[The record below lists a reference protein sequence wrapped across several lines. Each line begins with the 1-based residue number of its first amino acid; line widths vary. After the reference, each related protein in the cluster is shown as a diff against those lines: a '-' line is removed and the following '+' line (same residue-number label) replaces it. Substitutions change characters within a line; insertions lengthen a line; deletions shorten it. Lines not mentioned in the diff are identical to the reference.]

1 MTETITV
8 VGNITEPDFKTTD
21 AGLQIVNFRLAA
33 TERRYDKAEDK
44 WVEGATNWYSVSA
57 YRQLADHASR
67 SFRKG
72 DRVFVTG
79 RLRLRDWETGAK
91 KGVTAQIDA
100 DALGHDLRWGT
111 TTFHRDTA
119 ATTPD
124 APAKDAAW
132 SAGLGGAADWGA
144 SGTAVTDA
152 EDADADTDT
161 PVTADGADEG
171 STLVGIGGER
181 PF

>member
-1 MTETITV
+1 MTDTITV
-8 VGNITEPDFKTTD
+8 VGNITEPEFKQTED
-21 AGLQIVNFRLAA
+21 GLQILNFRIAS
-33 TERRYDKAEDK
+33 TERRFDKAEDK

-57 YRQLADHASR
+57 FRQLADHANR

-111 TTFHRDTA
+111 TTFHRTSTA
-119 ATTPD
+119 PSVETP
-124 APAKDAAW
+124 KDAAW
-132 SAGLGGAADWGA
+132 TPVLVDDAEVPEPDGDRGEPALAGAGAA
-144 SGTAVTDA
+144 
-152 EDADADTDT
+152 AD
-161 PVTADGADEG
+161 
-171 STLVGIGGER
+171 S

>member
-1 MTETITV
+1 VTV
-8 VGNITEPDFKTTD
+8 VGNLVTD
-21 AGLQIVNFRLAA
+21 VDRHRLNDGTALAKFRIGS
-33 TERRYDKAEDK
+33 TERRFDKAEEK

-57 YRQLADHASR
+57 FRQLADHASR

-111 TTFHRDTA
+111 TTFHRTSA
-119 ATTPD
+119 SSSPE
-124 APAKDAAW
+124 APTQDAAW
-132 SAGLGGAADWGA
+132 TAVLADDADESVSGDDRGEVALAGAGAA
-144 SGTAVTDA
+144 V
-152 EDADADTDT
+152 
-161 PVTADGADEG
+161 GAD
-171 STLVGIGGER
+171 S

>member
-1 MTETITV
+1 MTDTITV
-8 VGNITEPDFKTTD
+8 VGNITEPEFKQTD
-21 AGLQIVNFRLAA
+21 DGLQILNFRIAS
-33 TERRYDKAEDK
+33 TERRFDKAEEK

-57 YRQLADHASR
+57 FRQLADHASR

-111 TTFHRDTA
+111 TTFHRTSA
-119 ATTPD
+119 SSSPE
-124 APAKDAAW
+124 APTKDAAW
-132 SAGLGGAADWGA
+132 TAVPADDADESVSGDDRGEAALAGVGAA
-144 SGTAVTDA
+144 V
-152 EDADADTDT
+152 
-161 PVTADGADEG
+161 GAD
-171 STLVGIGGER
+171 S